1 MFEHFAQIPRINRR
15 PVKYKQLEFRIMNG
29 LLMTPNCAEPDTL
42 DVFCKSL
49 MAALGD
55 LKVRLQA
62 QYERRFPGE
71 GSRIRKAIE
80 EAEVAAWH
88 TPFPHLF
95 LPDLAEEAIA
105 GLAVSLNEEVGDE
118 TASFAN
124 VA

>member
-1 MFEHFAQIPRINRR
+1 
-15 PVKYKQLEFRIMNG
+15 MNG
-29 LLMTPNCAEPDTL
+29 LLMTPNCAEPDSPV
-42 DVFCKSL
+42 VFGGRL

-80 EAEVAAWH
+80 EAEVTARH
-88 TPFPHLF
+88 TPFPLLF

-105 GLAVSLNEEVGDE
+105 RLAVSLNSDVGDE
-118 TASFAN
+118 PTSFAKPKQ
-124 VA
+124 